1 MSRYAITPSPRPVL
15 AISGTEAVFPVRRI
29 YCVGRNCAAHAR
41 EMGADDREPP
51 FFFSK
56 PADAVVN
63 CPPGQTVALPYPSA
77 TQDLHYEVELVT
89 ALASGGR
96 NLTPEQGL
104 ATVFGLSV
112 GIDLTRRDLQNGFKA
127 KGHPWDAAK
136 GFDHSAPCGP
146 LYPVASSNQE
156 MSGARIW
163 LSCEGEIRQDGLVDD
178 MIWSLGETIAQ
189 CSRFWTL
196 EPGDLIF
203 TGTPEGVGPV
213 QVGQTLEAGIDGL
226 GTLSILIDP
235 PLSI

>member
-1 MSRYAITPSPRPVL
+1 MTHYAFPPSPRPVL
-15 AISGTEAVFPVRRI
+15 AISGTEALFPVRRI
-29 YCVGRNCAAHAR
+29 FCVGRNYAAHAR

-63 CPPGQTVALPYPSA
+63 CPPSQTVTLPYPSA
-77 TQDLHYEVELVT
+77 TQDLHYEVELVA
-89 ALASGGR
+89 ALADGGR

-104 ATVFGLSV
+104 AAVFGLGV

-136 GFDHSAPCGP
+136 GFDHSAPIGP
-146 LYPVASSNQE
+146 LRPMPLEDSTLP
-156 MSGARIW
+156 GARIW
-163 LSCEGEIRQDGLVDD
+163 LSCDGKIEQDGQIDD

-189 CSRFWTL
+189 CSRFWAL
-196 EPGDLIF
+196 EAGDLIF

-213 QVGQTLEAGIDGL
+213 LPGQTLEAGIDRV
-226 GTLSILIDP
+226 GTLSVKIGQ